1 MKLCIRQE
9 ARCVDVGGHPARRG
23 DPSDSDVPE
32 PGMFRSRNRISTVH

>member
-23 DPSDSDVPE
+23 DPSDSDEP